1 MQNSN
6 YYYTIELKI
15 YVGLAHHNDLYIGTK
30 NISKSFNCTYI
41 DTVLN
46 PKIDQNTES
55 TIIDQS
61 VNNVLSQIF
70 NNLDLENKFKHITQ
84 DTYYSKH
91 DILSW
96 IINNYFG
103 LCNALRAEHDSAFY
117 LYINNHYL
125 NEITKYWLS
134 NLPLIKLKYNKN
146 QKIMDYICGPYAC
159 SVHNLDR
166 RITNIGDINVLLSEL
181 TQIVLNSKSHFVSAH
196 LIGALLL
203 LETKVNT
210 VIPCSWLGIAL
221 DAIDNIYKNTKN
233 HPTEMKAIKSL
244 ITFSITN
251 ESDLAK
257 MTDFILKSPND
268 NRLSFEQL
276 IAIGFSFSVDDK
288 NLANVRHINQHLIA
302 LAQLS
307 GHSARIDVAL
317 HRLNV
322 MFDLEN

>member
-1 MQNSN
+1 
-6 YYYTIELKI
+6 
-15 YVGLAHHNDLYIGTK
+15 
-30 NISKSFNCTYI
+30 
-41 DTVLN
+41 
-46 PKIDQNTES
+46 
-55 TIIDQS
+55 
-61 VNNVLSQIF
+61 
-70 NNLDLENKFKHITQ
+70 
-84 DTYYSKH
+84 
-91 DILSW
+91 
-96 IINNYFG
+96 
-103 LCNALRAEHDSAFY
+103 
-117 LYINNHYL
+117 
-125 NEITKYWLS
+125 
-134 NLPLIKLKYNKN
+134 
-146 QKIMDYICGPYAC
+146 MDYICEPYAC

-196 LIGALLL
+196 LISVLLL

-233 HPTEMKAIKSL
+233 HPTEMKAIKPL

-288 NLANVRHINQHLIA
+288 NLANV
-302 LAQLS
+302 
-307 GHSARIDVAL
+307 
-317 HRLNV
+317 
-322 MFDLEN
+322 